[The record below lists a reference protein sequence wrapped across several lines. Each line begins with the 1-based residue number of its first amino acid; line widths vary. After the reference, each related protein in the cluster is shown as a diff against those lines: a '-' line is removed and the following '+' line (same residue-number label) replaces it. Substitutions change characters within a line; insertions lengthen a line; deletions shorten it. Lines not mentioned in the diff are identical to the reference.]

1 MWKLYPVLFVS
12 AMLCSA
18 ESLPELR
25 FHAPGSVMLPGEKI
39 VATLTP
45 GGRTFHWSILD
56 WQGKTLRN
64 GTARGE
70 FSLPETLLPGYYSLE
85 ISSAGKTLRKNFGIL
100 PSGKISGSPEMPYCV
115 DFASAIGTV
124 PRYDPNDLR
133 RSLKFF
139 ADLCAKAGIR
149 MVRERFWWS
158 ASAENPGEY
167 HWGRTLPLA
176 AELFAERG
184 IKISCTFHNAPKHE
198 REWGGEFAEFSAF
211 SLQIR
216 QGGSGEIP
224 KSDSGVGVLE

>member
-1 MWKLYPVLFVS
+1 
-12 AMLCSA
+12 
-18 ESLPELR
+18 
-25 FHAPGSVMLPGEKI
+25 
-39 VATLTP
+39 
-45 GGRTFHWSILD
+45 
-56 WQGKTLRN
+56 
-64 GTARGE
+64 
-70 FSLPETLLPGYYSLE
+70 
-85 ISSAGKTLRKNFGIL
+85 
-100 PSGKISGSPEMPYCV
+100 MPYCV

-167 HWGRTLPLA
+167 HWGAHFRLPRNCLPNGESKFPA
-176 AELFAERG
+176 PFITRRNM
-184 IKISCTFHNAPKHE
+184 NAN
-198 REWGGEFAEFSAF
+198 GGEFAEFSAF